1 MELNSIFFESG
12 IIDIIFDKLNYN
24 DKNMFLYTNKY
35 TYQTYHKKI
44 KYMVYDFVNQDYS
57 RFKRLMKRYTYTKNE
72 LKELGI
78 RCIIKIPKVRG
89 ENSVITYNDL
99 RYIFE
104 LVCAGLDYHDHVFKG
119 NIQQMNLLTI
129 MNTIKYCISFDRFET
144 IRKVNQE
151 IILYPLHR
159 LFIPRNNLWEYI

>member
-78 RCIIKIPKVRG
+78 RCIIKTRALSKKNHI
-89 ENSVITYNDL
+89 
-99 RYIFE
+99 RYYRI
-104 LVCAGLDYHDHVFKG
+104 
-119 NIQQMNLLTI
+119 
-129 MNTIKYCISFDRFET
+129 RFSS
-144 IRKVNQE
+144 
-151 IILYPLHR
+151 
-159 LFIPRNNLWEYI
+159 